1 MNLNNVF
8 SRSLMSSLGVGF
20 LVFFIGVPLVVTAI
34 SLCDSGDLKGMEG
47 VVFLI
52 AMIMY
57 IVYWPIQIALSI
69 IHLILTRYWHRTSV
83 PSAAGI
89 WQAFF
94 ISEWLLYMA
103 IYVFLVWV
111 LSEPLGFEV
120 VFMLSIPYI
129 IACTVSVF
137 YYKRNYEKELY
148 PVTEPTSEIE

>member
-8 SRSLMSSLGVGF
+8 SRSLMSSLGAGF
-20 LVFFIGVPLVVTAI
+20 LIFFIGIPLVVTAI
-34 SLCDSGDLKGMEG
+34 SLCDSGDVKGLEG

-69 IHLILTRYWHRTSV
+69 IHLILTRYWQRTSL
-83 PSAAGI
+83 PTAGGI
-89 WQAFF
+89 WQAFI

-103 IYVFLVWV
+103 IYLFLVWAFYDKDIWMTIF
-111 LSEPLGFEV
+111 LF
-120 VFMLSIPYI
+120 SIPYI

-137 YYKRNYEKELY
+137 YYKRNYEKELC
-148 PVTEPTSEIE
+148 PVTEPTSEI

>member
-1 MNLNNVF
+1 MNLNEVF
-8 SRSLMSSLGVGF
+8 SRTLAASLAVAFFIFLLGVPAVIIIAVGWE
-20 LVFFIGVPLVVTAI
+20 
-34 SLCDSGDLKGMEG
+34 SGDIIGIDGFFFVIAG
-47 VVFLI
+47 V
-52 AMIMY
+52 MY
-57 IVYWPIQIALSI
+57 VVYWPIQIALSI

-103 IYVFLVWV
+103 IYLFLVWAFYDKDIWMTIF
-111 LSEPLGFEV
+111 LF
-120 VFMLSIPYI
+120 SIPYI
-129 IACTVSVF
+129 VGCTASVF